1 MSEHITISIIEETG
15 DLRTQAWLTG
25 DDRDMKDLVF
35 SSDKAKALVMNL
47 KTAKQWLTE
56 IFERLPRTPIHVKEI
71 RITAEAE

>member
-1 MSEHITISIIEETG
+1 MTEHITISIIEEIG
-15 DLRTQAWLTG
+15 GLRTQAWLIG

-35 SSDKAKALVMNL
+35 SSDKALALVMNL

-56 IFERLPRTPIHVKEI
+56 LFERLPNTPIHVREI